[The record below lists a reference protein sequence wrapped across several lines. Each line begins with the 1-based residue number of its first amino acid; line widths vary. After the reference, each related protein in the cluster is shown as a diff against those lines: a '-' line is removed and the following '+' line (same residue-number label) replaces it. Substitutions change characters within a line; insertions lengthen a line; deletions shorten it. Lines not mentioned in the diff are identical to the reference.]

1 MSLQK
6 KYAKLVEK
14 SEQPRAAPMASTEE
28 LLAMLPTS
36 KELTDWAHKLDRIAD
51 EIDQEVQDAK
61 SSSTVN
67 VWPKKDIE
75 LTAKR
80 AMIK

>member
-1 MSLQK
+1 MSLQE

-14 SEQPRAAPMASTEE
+14 AEQPAAEPKASTV
-28 LLAMLPTS
+28 LVLSMLPTS
-36 KELTDWAHKLDRIAD
+36 KELADSAERLGKLAD

-61 SSSTVN
+61 LSLTSN
-67 VWPKKDIE
+67 VWARKDIE